1 MRECMTIYFQLL
13 TANRSSSFEEP
24 TGRGA
29 AIAVRSG
36 THFNPATGD
45 GAQTCEGHQGPNVR
59 VHHGHTAAGK
69 CRGNGLDGRCDF
81 L

>member
-36 THFNPATGD
+36 THFNPATSD
-45 GAQTCEGHQGPNVR
+45 GAQT
-59 VHHGHTAAGK
+59 
-69 CRGNGLDGRCDF
+69 
-81 L
+81 